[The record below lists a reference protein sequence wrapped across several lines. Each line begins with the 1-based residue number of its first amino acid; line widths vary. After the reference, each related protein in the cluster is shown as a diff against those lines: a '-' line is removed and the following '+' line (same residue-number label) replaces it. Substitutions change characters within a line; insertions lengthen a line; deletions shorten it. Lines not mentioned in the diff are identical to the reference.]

1 MCRFC
6 RESGHL
12 IQILS
17 HLRKEFNSFYM
28 SPVLLTE
35 KKKARKIIPIFIS
48 NPPNKTSS
56 WIHRKSRD
64 QLLGGK
70 AFLSQVTHF
79 TLFMHLSSVH
89 IEFWSKENLQYCHFL
104 TFQLKLCCICLC
116 VCVFIA
122 SFIYLLIFYM
132 KLQSEGAT
140 CLETILWSKACP
152 KIQYSLSLN
161 SNAILLLLQF

>member
-17 HLRKEFNSFYM
+17 HLRKEFNSCYM

-48 NPPNKTSS
+48 NPANKTSS
-56 WIHRKSRD
+56 WVHRKSRD

-70 AFLSQVTHF
+70 AFLLSGYTFHVIYASFIGTLRVWEQRTLTLLPFSDLSVEIVLH
-79 TLFMHLSSVH
+79 LFM
-89 IEFWSKENLQYCHFL
+89 
-104 TFQLKLCCICLC
+104 CLC
-116 VCVFIA
+116 VHCFV
-122 SFIYLLIFYM
+122 YLPLNFLY
-132 KLQSEGAT
+132 EAT
-140 CLETILWSKACP
+140 E
-152 KIQYSLSLN
+152 
-161 SNAILLLLQF
+161 